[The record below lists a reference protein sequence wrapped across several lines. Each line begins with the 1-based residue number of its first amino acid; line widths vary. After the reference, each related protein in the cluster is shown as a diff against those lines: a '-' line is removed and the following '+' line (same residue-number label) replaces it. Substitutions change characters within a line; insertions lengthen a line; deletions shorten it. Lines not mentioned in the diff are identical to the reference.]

1 MCATASRAGAP
12 LNYVGESNSL
22 TVYKT
27 AFARMTCRCV
37 CLALLLMC
45 ACCERPESV
54 AKLELAQPV
63 PRAEN
68 VLRVAVPRA
77 AFGLIQHLAQ
87 NYMDA
92 HRGRVVLVEDPL
104 ASDGPELA
112 LKNGMVDAAVSLFTG
127 SQTSS
132 QTVAQTRLV
141 LALGANTS
149 RRAFD
154 AASLRK
160 LLAGE
165 EQSKSNRL
173 SYVGLSRH
181 DQLTALL
188 GGLYPS
194 LNILQFSRRSAY
206 QYHHGEDTMAIARRT
221 GLSRRG
227 ACLALEGNLRLFGI
241 PVWVGTLQDVDA
253 NVQFRFEY
261 NQEHKGAQHFAAYLH
276 SRDVQTSIA
285 DLGYRSG
292 TW

>member
-1 MCATASRAGAP
+1 MCVP
-12 LNYVGESNSL
+12 CV
-22 TVYKT
+22 
-27 AFARMTCRCV
+27 FAHVCV
-37 CLALLLMC
+37 LRTL
-45 ACCERPESV
+45 ESV

-127 SQTSS
+127 SQMSS

-160 LLAGE
+160 L
-165 EQSKSNRL
+165 
-173 SYVGLSRH
+173 
-181 DQLTALL
+181 
-188 GGLYPS
+188 
-194 LNILQFSRRSAY
+194 FSW
-206 QYHHGEDTMAIARRT
+206 
-221 GLSRRG
+221 RG
-227 ACLALEGNLRLFGI
+227 TSEIKPAELRGI
-241 PVWVGTLQDVDA
+241 IQA
-253 NVQFRFEY
+253 
-261 NQEHKGAQHFAAYLH
+261 
-276 SRDVQTSIA
+276 
-285 DLGYRSG
+285 
-292 TW
+292 